1 MYLVALTVA
10 LRVSG
15 VTALLF
21 FCLFCLGLD
30 MLSVEGGGAAV
41 NTSAL
46 EVGGAICRVGSLIG
60 GSAVGLFA

>member
-1 MYLVALTVA
+1 
-10 LRVSG
+10 
-15 VTALLF
+15 
-21 FCLFCLGLD
+21 
-30 MLSVEGGGAAV
+30 MLSVKVGGVAV

>member
-30 MLSVEGGGAAV
+30 MLSVKVGGVAV